1 MEKSNQEWFES
12 EASESS
18 SSSQVASNISNLQAS
33 SPASVSKEDRP
44 TSAALRPP
52 SDLDLSLTIN
62 ACSSPEGNS
71 NVNARRNSLTSSSES
86 TSDQNP
92 SHEHNTDPPNP
103 SRVFSCNYCQ
113 RKFYSSQAL
122 GGHQNA
128 HKRERSLAKRALKLN
143 TFLPFSY
150 SSMSSLP
157 LHGSNLHSLGI
168 KAHSSLHQGVLERQ
182 DGHGGPRFVRGLL
195 GPMPFFAEDDDL
207 GFYWPGSFRQMI
219 ASDPNLNSN
228 SNSNDDAVN
237 ALSSAEELDLTL
249 RL

>member
-1 MEKSNQEWFES
+1 MEKYSNQEWFEL
-12 EASESS
+12 EASE

-33 SPASVSKEDRP
+33 SPASVSKGDRP

-52 SDLDLSLTIN
+52 DLDLSLTIN
-62 ACSSPEGNS
+62 ACSSPEAND
-71 NVNARRNSLTSSSES
+71 NNACRNSLTSSSES

-92 SHEHNTDPPNP
+92 SHEHSTPPNP

-157 LHGSNLHSLGI
+157 LHGSNLHSWGI

-182 DGHGGPRFVRGLL
+182 EGHGGPRFVRGLL

-207 GFYWPGSFRQMI
+207 GFYWPGSFRQVI
-219 ASDPNLNSN
+219 GDPN
-228 SNSNDDAVN
+228 SNSNDGAVN